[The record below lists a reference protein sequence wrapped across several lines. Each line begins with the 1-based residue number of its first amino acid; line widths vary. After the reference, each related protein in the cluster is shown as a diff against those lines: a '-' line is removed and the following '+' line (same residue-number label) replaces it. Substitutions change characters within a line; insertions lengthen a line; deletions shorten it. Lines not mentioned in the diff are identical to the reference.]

1 MQTVQNLEEGIQVL
15 KREVGDRRKKVEDPK
30 NDLDLRKIR
39 KELKRKQRRRRNLLA
54 QTGEKK
60 AAVKTETKGEAKA
73 KAEVKEEAKEEKKEA
88 GEKG

>member
-1 MQTVQNLEEGIQVL
+1 MQTVQNLEEGIQGL
-15 KREVGDRRKKVEDPK
+15 KREVDDRRKKGEDPK
-30 NDLDLRKIR
+30 NDLDLRKLR
-39 KELKRKQRRRRNLLA
+39 KELKRKQRRRRVLLA

-73 KAEVKEEAKEEKKEA
+73 EVKEEAKEEKKEA